1 MMNQG
6 DNPHHTIWSTNQQPA
21 SYIGNSNRSGAGE
34 NVLVLSGKWNGTP
47 VAQINMTTGI
57 DTVNKDD
64 GAIHLMTTSVYGTD
78 GLLNRLSILRDG
90 KVGIN
95 DSTPSYTLD
104 VNGDV
109 RAGQGGGTG
118 VILTSPNGTA
128 YRVTVSNAGAL
139 SASAV

>member
-1 MMNQG
+1 ML
-6 DNPHHTIWSTNQQPA
+6 STNQA
-21 SYIGNSNRSGAGE
+21 AVAYIGNANRSGADE
-34 NVLVLSGKWNGTP
+34 SLLVLRGDWNSTP
-47 VAQINMTTGI
+47 VGQINIVTGI

-95 DSTPSYTLD
+95 DSTPSYRLD

-109 RAGQGGGTG
+109 RAGQSSNQG

-128 YRVTVSNAGAL
+128 YRIVVSNAGAL
-139 SASAV
+139 SANAV